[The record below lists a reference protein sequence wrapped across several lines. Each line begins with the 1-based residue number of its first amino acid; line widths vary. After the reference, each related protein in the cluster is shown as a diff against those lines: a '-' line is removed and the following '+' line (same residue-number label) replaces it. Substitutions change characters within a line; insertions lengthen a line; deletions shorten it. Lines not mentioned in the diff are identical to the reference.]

1 MRELVHEPVQS
12 FRLAPMSR
20 SIRVLTL
27 ALLPLPLV
35 LLAAAPF
42 CGAGPTLTGA
52 ALFVGL
58 IWAGVWTWFRPTR
71 FELSSASLR
80 IVWPIRRRDI
90 ELSSVERVEI
100 VSARDL
106 RAEFGFLA
114 RVGAGGLW
122 GGFGMLWSSKGRHID
137 FYISR
142 LGPMVLIHRRTGH
155 PLLITPEQPER
166 FVDALCAAAGHPA
179 AKPETD

>member
-1 MRELVHEPVQS
+1 MRDVVHEPVQS

-35 LLAAAPF
+35 LLVLGPLCAEGPAPTWAAV
-42 CGAGPTLTGA
+42 L
-52 ALFVGL
+52 VGL

-71 FELSSASLR
+71 FELGPASLR

-106 RAEFGFLA
+106 RPEFGFLA

-137 FYISR
+137 FYVSR
-142 LGPMVLIHRRTGH
+142 LAPLVLIRRRTGH

-166 FVDALCAAAGHPA
+166 FVDALCTAIGHPR
-179 AKPETD
+179 KPEVG